1 MENPKSYVTHLELE
15 RSQNKIKTDLKKEI
29 TIVDDKVDGLKELVL
44 PLVQT
49 SQQTAE
55 NTKQIADTM
64 RSFTDE
70 QRQTNGKFHD
80 KLHTHD
86 VKFALIDGN
95 FEAVGMRIDAA
106 KDNKTN
112 NAKVITGVI
121 SAVAVIIAAIFAA
134 APYVFGQ

>member
-1 MENPKSYVTHLELE
+1 MENPKSYVTQLELE
-15 RSQNKIKTDLKKEI
+15 RSQNKIKSDLKKEI

-70 QRQTNGKFHD
+70 QRRTNGKFHD
-80 KLHTHD
+80 KFHAHD

-106 KDNKTN
+106 KENKTN

-121 SAVAVIIAAIFAA
+121 SAVAVIIGAIFAA